1 MLSDKL
7 RASTARKKSQYLAV
21 GHELPPYVTVYP
33 WSSSG
38 FGTKFANP
46 SNLPTG
52 GGGGAGVDF
61 HPDGTAIAFTRTET
75 PSITAYSWSKN
86 GFGNKYSNP
95 VTLPPNYAFAVKFN
109 PTGNA
114 IAVSH
119 QGAPFIT
126 VYRWSIAG
134 FGTKFTNPSIL
145 PPSTVYDV
153 AFSPDNTTIAVTHDD
168 SPYVSAYAWSN
179 TGFGNKFANPAT
191 LPAGGALRVKF
202 NPSSTAIVVTNNSG
216 GTGIFMTGYPWSSSG
231 FGTRFSNPEESVYVR
246 RALSFNNKGDIVITG
261 DDNSTVTFTSFNP
274 SGFAGQIGST
284 GPLGM
289 SQITDVSTSPNDNN
303 LAITGSISPYIR
315 VYPFSGTNLGSPFAN
330 PATLPPSAAKSLK
343 FLEV

>member
-21 GHELPPYVTVYP
+21 AHFSSPFITVYP

-46 SNLPTG
+46 VTLPTG
-52 GGGGAGVDF
+52 NATGVDF
-61 HPDGTAIAFTRTET
+61 HPDGTAIAVAHSTSPFV
-75 PSITAYSWSKN
+75 TAYAWSEN
-86 GFGNKYSNP
+86 GFGTKYTNP
-95 VTLPPNYAFAVKFN
+95 VILPTGNATAVKFN
-109 PTGNA
+109 STGNA
-114 IAVSH
+114 VAVSH
-119 QGAPFIT
+119 NNSPFVS
-126 VYRWSIAG
+126 VYRWTVSG
-134 FGTKFTNPSIL
+134 FGTKFTDPAIL
-145 PPSTVYDV
+145 PPGVVQDL
-153 AFSPDNTTIAVTHDD
+153 AFSPDNTALAITHND

-231 FGTRFSNPEESVYVR
+231 FGTRFSNPAESVYVI

-274 SGFAGQIGST
+274 SGFAGQIGSASS
-284 GPLGM
+284 LGM
-289 SQITDVSTSPNDNN
+289 SQIYDVSTSPNDNN
-303 LAITGSISPYIR
+303 LAIAAVASPSIR

-330 PATLPPSAAKSLK
+330 PATLPANSGYALK